1 MSVNLPHVTRVRAF
15 LRIPRLGVP
24 GDDTERF
31 GSRWGSHRA
40 GDANDERR
48 RLAPGL
54 FVFLL
59 FSCLYK
65 AVTLP
70 GAWRLTPPLS
80 VESIDSCG
88 IAPSLRSAW

>member
-1 MSVNLPHVTRVRAF
+1 MT
-15 LRIPRLGVP
+15 PRGEVK
-24 GDDTERF
+24 
-31 GSRWGSHRA
+31 WGSHRA

-65 AVTLP
+65 AVTIP
-70 GAWRLTPPLS
+70 GAWRLTPAFS
-80 VESIDSCG
+80 VESIDLCG
-88 IAPSLRSAW
+88 IAPSLRSVW